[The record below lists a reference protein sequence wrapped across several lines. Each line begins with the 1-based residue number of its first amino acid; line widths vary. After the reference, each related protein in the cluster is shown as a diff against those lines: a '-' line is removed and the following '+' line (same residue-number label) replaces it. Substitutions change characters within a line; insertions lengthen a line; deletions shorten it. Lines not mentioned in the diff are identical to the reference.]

1 MPGLSVSCGSSTP
14 GSVFP
19 SSPGRLASPSPA
31 YNNYKQKKK
40 KGMQLYILNVQYINL
55 ISVNIII
62 KYFIYL
68 KNPRNI
74 FGIGSDDITLRNRS
88 NVEDFI

>member
-1 MPGLSVSCGSSTP
+1 MPGLSVSCGNSTP

-40 KGMQLYILNVQYINL
+40 RNAIVYIKCAIYKSNYRKLNY
-55 ISVNIII
+55 
-62 KYFIYL
+62 
-68 KNPRNI
+68 
-74 FGIGSDDITLRNRS
+74 
-88 NVEDFI
+88 